1 MATRGLLLQ
10 LQKKKKGKK
19 AKFCR
24 GLMENK
30 PLAFLIH
37 INNFL
42 MSLCTQLQTLLNV
55 VSISVHKYKK
65 AGFTLVWSSL
75 EMDMSLPYKCA
86 VTWLFTFRPTSNLLS
101 YHLQNGRLQKPKC
114 SGLDEAFNLTA
125 FTLTVA
131 FSLVQFSVQFCWP
144 GVGIH
149 SPLTSLWIL
158 D

>member
-1 MATRGLLLQ
+1 MATRELLLH
-10 LQKKKKGKK
+10 LQKKKIK

-24 GLMENK
+24 DLMENK

-65 AGFTLVWSSL
+65 AGFALGWASL
-75 EMDMSLPYKCA
+75 EMDTSLPYKCA
-86 VTWLFTFRPTSNLLS
+86 VTWLFTFRSTSNLLS
-101 YHLQNGRLQKPKC
+101 YHLQNGGIQKPKC

-131 FSLVQFSVQFCWP
+131 FSLVQFIVQFC
-144 GVGIH
+144 
-149 SPLTSLWIL
+149 
-158 D
+158 